1 MPHKIRQNILN
12 KFNGFKDYP
21 LDLVTNA
28 LVKVEALF
36 VFCIFKAT
44 LASQKQ
50 DPFIKNLLINAK
62 IALDSPAL
70 TLTKQPFIE
79 KQQLQPGIL
88 DFRLLAIRNE
98 LKITSLSY
106 ASIKYHAMTKFLS
119 SITHETMKGSYMFK
133 APIPTGYLLH
143 RYKNI
148 QECNRRVNQ
157 FPLCH
162 TDWIEGQKAISQQF
176 NKLVT

>member
-1 MPHKIRQNILN
+1 MYPDVKMPHKIRQNILN
-12 KFNGFKDYP
+12 KFNSFKDYP
-21 LDLVTNA
+21 IDLVTTA

-44 LASQKQ
+44 LESQKR

-70 TLTKQPFIE
+70 TLTKQPYIE

-88 DFRLLAIRNE
+88 EFRMIAIRNE
-98 LKITSLSY
+98 LRETSLSY
-106 ASIKYHAMTKFLS
+106 ANQKYHAMTKFLS
-119 SITHETMKGSYMFK
+119 SVTQETMKDSYMFR

-148 QECNRRVNQ
+148 QECNRKVNE

-162 TDWIEGQKAISQQF
+162 TDWIAG
-176 NKLVT
+176 